1 MTTRNPVVWNEGLFV
16 KPQHFQQAGR
26 YLEHCINARSASR
39 YDYGFT
45 ELELNQEFLAF
56 GKIAIIRARGVM
68 PDGTP
73 FDIPHDQ
80 PPPAPLNIADAGAA
94 NQVVHLTLPLRS
106 DGSGQV
112 RWPDSYGDTRYVL
125 CSEDVRDTH
134 SHEGGHVALGLAVP
148 NLQLALQR
156 DDRSAF
162 TSLALG
168 RILDLRPDGSLL
180 MDAGFYITGLH
191 LPAIRPLAHFM
202 EEISSLMHERAK
214 SIAQRIGSPGQSGV
228 ADFTDFSLLQALNR
242 WQHRFRH
249 LARDPDARPLDAYL
263 ACGQASGELATC
275 IDESRLA
282 PEFPAYRHDHP
293 KDTFLMLE
301 QTLRRLLGTV
311 LQPRAVSLP
320 LVRQANGMLTAQ
332 VNDSDLIDS
341 ADFILAVNARM
352 PLERMRHLFLQQA
365 KVASVQALHD
375 LIRLQL
381 PGIPLSPLPVAPRH
395 LPFHAGFTYFQL
407 DRTATSWQKLMPE
420 GTSSFAFHISGEFPE
435 LQLQFWA
442 IRSQ

>member
-1 MTTRNPVVWNEGLFV
+1 MTTRNPVVWGEGLFV
-16 KPQHFQQAGR
+16 KPQHFQQATR
-26 YLEHCINARSASR
+26 YLEHCINARSGSR
-39 YDYGFT
+39 YGFGFS

-56 GKIAIIRARGVM
+56 GKIAIVRARGIM

-80 PPPAPLNIADAGAA
+80 PPPDPLAIPDASAA
-94 NQVVHLTLPLRS
+94 NQVVYLTLPLRS
-106 DGSGQV
+106 DGTGQV
-112 RWPDSYGDTRYVL
+112 RWPDSQGDARYL
-125 CSEDVRDTH
+125 LRSEEVRDTH
-134 SHEGGHVALGLAVP
+134 SHQGDHTPLDLAVP
-148 NLQLALQR
+148 NLQLALER

-162 TSLALG
+162 TKLALG
-168 RILDLRPDGSLL
+168 RILDLQPDGSLL
-180 MDAGFYITGLH
+180 MDTGFYITGLH
-191 LPAIRPLAHFM
+191 LHAIRPLAHFM

-242 WQHRFRH
+242 WQHLFRH
-249 LARDPDARPLDAYL
+249 LARDPDVRPLDAYL

-282 PEFPAYRHDHP
+282 PEFPAYQHDSP
-293 KDTFLMLE
+293 KNTFLMLE

-311 LQPRAVSLP
+311 LQPRAMSLP
-320 LVRQANGMLTAQ
+320 LVRQAHGMLTAQ
-332 VNDSDLIDS
+332 VNDDS
-341 ADFILAVNARM
+341 LMDGADFILAVNARM

-365 KVASVQALHD
+365 KVASQEKLPE

-407 DRTATSWQKLMPE
+407 DRTAANWPSLMPK
-420 GTSSFAFHISGEFPE
+420 GAKSFGFHISGDFPE

>member
-1 MTTRNPVVWNEGLFV
+1 MTTRNPVVWGEGLFV
-16 KPQHFQQAGR
+16 KPQHFQQTSR
-26 YLEHCINARSASR
+26 YLEHCINTRSASR
-39 YDYGFT
+39 YDFGFT
-45 ELELNQEFLAF
+45 ALELNQEFLAF
-56 GKIAIIRARGVM
+56 GKIAIVRARGVM
-68 PDGTP
+68 PDGTL

-80 PPPAPLNIADAGAA
+80 PPPPPLSIPDASAT
-94 NQVVHLTLPLRS
+94 NQTVYLTLPLRS
-106 DGSGQV
+106 DGTGQV
-112 RWPDSYGDTRYVL
+112 RWPDSHGNTRYL
-125 CSEDVRDTH
+125 LSSEDVRDTH
-134 SHEGGHVALGLAVP
+134 SHQGGHAPVELAVP
-148 NLQLALQR
+148 NLQLALER

-191 LPAIRPLAHFM
+191 LHAIRPLAHFM

-242 WQHRFRH
+242 WQHQFRH
-249 LARDPDARPLDAYL
+249 LARDPDVRPLDAYL

-275 IDESRLA
+275 IDETRLA
-282 PEFPAYRHDHP
+282 PEFPAYQHDNP
-293 KDTFLMLE
+293 KNTFLMLE

-311 LQPRAVSLP
+311 LQTRAVSLP
-320 LVRQANGMLTAQ
+320 LVRQRHGILTAQ
-332 VNDSDLIDS
+332 INDHSLLEG

-352 PLERMRHLFLQQA
+352 PLDKMRQLFLQQA
-365 KVASVQALHD
+365 KVASLPALND

-381 PGIPLSPLPVAPRH
+381 PGIPLSPLPVAPRF

-407 DRTATSWQKLMPE
+407 DRTAANWQKLMPK
-420 GTSSFAFHISGEFPE
+420 GANSFGFHISGDFPE

>member
-1 MTTRNPVVWNEGLFV
+1 MTTRNPVVWGEGLFV
-16 KPQHFQQAGR
+16 KPQHFQQTAR
-26 YLEHCINARSASR
+26 YLEHCINARGSR
-39 YDYGFT
+39 YWYGFT

-56 GKIAIIRARGVM
+56 GKIVIIRARGVM
-68 PDGTP
+68 PDGTL

-80 PPPAPLNIADAGAA
+80 PPPDPLTIPDASAA
-94 NQVVHLTLPLRS
+94 NQTVYLTLPLRS
-106 DGSGQV
+106 DGTGQV
-112 RWPDSYGDTRYVL
+112 RWPDSYANARYL
-125 CSEDVRDTH
+125 LRSEEVRDTH
-134 SHEGGHVALGLAVP
+134 SHQGNHTPLDLAVP
-148 NLQLALQR
+148 NLQLALDR

-168 RILDLRPDGSLL
+168 RILDVRPDGSLL
-180 MDAGFYITGLH
+180 LDAGFYITGLH
-191 LPAIRPLAHFM
+191 LHAIRPLARFM

-242 WQHRFRH
+242 WQHKFRH
-249 LARDPDARPLDAYL
+249 LARDPDVRPLDAYL

-282 PEFPAYRHDHP
+282 PEFPAYQHDNP
-293 KDTFLMLE
+293 KSTFLVLE

-320 LVRQANGMLTAQ
+320 LVKQTHGILTAQ
-332 VNDSDLIDS
+332 VNDSSLLDG
-341 ADFILAVNARM
+341 ADFILAVHARM
-352 PLERMRHLFLQQA
+352 PLEKMRHLFLQQA
-365 KVASVQALHD
+365 KVASPQKLVE

-407 DRTATSWQKLMPE
+407 DRTAADWQRLMPK
-420 GTSSFAFHISGEFPE
+420 GANGFGFHISGDFPE

>member
-16 KPQHFQQAGR
+16 KPQHFQQTTR
-26 YLEHCINARSASR
+26 YLEHRIDARSGSR
-39 YDYGFT
+39 YGYGFS

-80 PPPAPLNIADAGAA
+80 PPPAPLSIADAGAA
-94 NQVVHLTLPLRS
+94 NQTIYLTLPLRA
-106 DGSGQV
+106 DGSSQV
-112 RWPDSYGDTRYVL
+112 RWPDSYANTRYRL
-125 CSEDVRDTH
+125 SPEEVRDTH
-134 SHEGGHVALGLAVP
+134 SHEGGYTALDLAVP
-148 NLQLALQR
+148 NLQLALER

-162 TSLALG
+162 TGLALG

-180 MDAGFYITGLH
+180 LDTGFYITGLYLH
-191 LPAIRPLAHFM
+191 AIRPLAHFM

-242 WQHRFRH
+242 WLHRFRH
-249 LARDPDARPLDAYL
+249 LARDPDVRPVDAYL
-263 ACGQASGELATC
+263 ACGQAAGELSTC
-275 IDESRLA
+275 IDDDRLA
-282 PEFPAYRHDHP
+282 PEFPRYQHDKP
-293 KDTFLMLE
+293 KNTFLLLE
-301 QTLRRLLGTV
+301 QTLRQLLSTV

-320 LVRQANGMLTAQ
+320 LVKQAHGVLVAQ
-332 VNDSDLIDS
+332 VNDSSLLES
-341 ADFILAVNARM
+341 ADFILAVHARM
-352 PLERMRHLFLQQA
+352 PLERMRQLFLQQA
-365 KVASVQALHD
+365 KVASQEALHN
-375 LIRLQL
+375 LVRLQL

-407 DRTATSWQKLMPE
+407 DRTAANWQKLMPK
-420 GTSSFAFHISGEFPE
+420 GGNSFGFHISGDFPE

>member
-16 KPQHFQQAGR
+16 KPQHFQQTTR
-26 YLEHCINARSASR
+26 YLEHCINARGGSR
-39 YDYGFT
+39 YGYGFS

-80 PPPAPLNIADAGAA
+80 PPPPPLSIPDASAA
-94 NQVVHLTLPLRS
+94 NQTIYLTLLLRS
-106 DGSGQV
+106 EGNGQV
-112 RWPDSYGDTRYVL
+112 SWPDSYGNSRYLL
-125 CSEDVRDTH
+125 CPEDVRDTH
-134 SHEGGHVALGLAVP
+134 SHQGGYTSIGLAVP
-148 NLQLALQR
+148 NLQLALER

-162 TSLALG
+162 SGLAMG
-168 RILDLRPDGSLL
+168 RILDLQPDGRLL
-180 MDAGFYITGLH
+180 LDTGFYITGLYLH
-191 LPAIRPLAHFM
+191 AIRPLAHFM
-202 EEISSLMHERAK
+202 EEISSLMHERAR
-214 SIAQRIGSPGQSGV
+214 SIAQRIGSPGQSCV

-249 LARDPDARPLDAYL
+249 LARDPDVRPLDAYL

-282 PEFPAYRHDHP
+282 PEFPAYQHDNP
-293 KDTFLMLE
+293 KNTFLLME
-301 QTLRRLLGTV
+301 QAMRRLLSTV

-320 LVRQANGMLTAQ
+320 LVRQAHGLLTAQ
-332 VNDSDLIDS
+332 VNDSSLMES

-352 PLERMRHLFLQQA
+352 PLEKMRHLFLQQA
-365 KVASVQALHD
+365 KVASQGTLQE

-381 PGIPLSPLPVAPRH
+381 PGIALTPLPVAPRH

-407 DRTATSWQKLMPE
+407 DRTAASWQKLIPK
-420 GTSSFAFHISGEFPE
+420 GASSFGFHISGDFPE